1 MSAHA
6 PTAVC
11 PTGTVRTATAPVR
24 VPRGSAAERVA
35 ADVAARL
42 AAALHAWARWRRMRD
57 GLAELRALDERMLA
71 DIGIDRGGVDRAARR
86 GRR

>member
-6 PTAVC
+6 PTAVR
-11 PTGTVRTATAPVR
+11 PTCTVRTATAPVR
-24 VPRGSAAERVA
+24 APRGSAAERVA
-35 ADVAARL
+35 ADAAARL
-42 AAALHAWARWRRMRD
+42 AAALHAWVRWRRMRD
-57 GLAELRALDERMLA
+57 GLAELRALDDRMLA